1 MAIKMVSKKQG
12 TATASIL
19 DKQTGTEVQTQEPVG
34 PAKVLEGPTCTV
46 GIEASMTI
54 NMGDY
59 NSVRIGCSLQLPC
72 EHGEIDEVFEFGKQW
87 IDQKMQDL
95 QPEAAGEG

>member
-12 TATASIL
+12 TAVATTV
-19 DKQTGTEVQTQEPVG
+19 DNKTGSELQTQELVG
-34 PAKVLEGPTCTV
+34 EPKGIEGPVCIV